1 MVCKF
6 PPSNQAGGVY
16 FMGGFLYQAIILPT
30 KTKTA
35 VKAVF
40 VLKA

>member
-1 MVCKF
+1 
-6 PPSNQAGGVY
+6 VY

>member
-1 MVCKF
+1 
-6 PPSNQAGGVY
+6 
-16 FMGGFLYQAIILPT
+16 MGAFLFQAIILPT

-35 VKAVF
+35 VMAVF